1 MSCHFL
7 SDHLLAVRDD
17 GSCTCVSKAQG
28 SPLSKDALA
37 KIQEIDVQQKSE
49 TLMPRRKSG
58 SSGLRDLAY
67 TSYWWH
73 DSGNTSS
80 YVKILG
86 DGVAMSSD
94 KRQDSNHCFGGA

>member
-7 SDHLLAVRDD
+7 SAHLPAWRDD
-17 GSCTCVSKAQG
+17 NDENYTCQQG
-28 SPLSKDALA
+28 ANFLVTTRMKFSGP
-37 KIQEIDVQQKSE
+37 EIDVQQKSE

-86 DGVAMSSD
+86 DGVA
-94 KRQDSNHCFGGA
+94 